1 MSRKFAVYAGG
12 LMACSALTTP
22 AFAQDQDDAAAASAL
37 DENTIIVTATR
48 RAQDV
53 QDIPIAVT
61 AVSQAQLDNQGVF
74 NIQQISQL
82 ATSITASTAQVASG
96 SVVLRIRG
104 VGTTSNNIGFESA
117 VGIFIDGVYQSR
129 PGVAL
134 GEMVDIER
142 VEVLRGPQ
150 GTLFGRN
157 TSAGALNI
165 TTVRPDVSEFGGFV
179 NAMYG
184 NFDEIS
190 LQGAINVPIVKDTLA
205 LRLTGAYRK
214 RDGFLDVVNAAG
226 VRIGDTNDIDQFLVR
241 GQIGWDTSGGIRG
254 RIIADYSESRNSC
267 CGAIELYQTPLVTA
281 GIYGAVGLGLNGG
294 NGQPSV
300 ATTPFDQGGF
310 ERALNNRVVAA
321 NSVPD
326 ARFRNLGISGE
337 IEVPV
342 GDNADLIAIGS
353 WRRFDSR
360 EAYDSDFTARD
371 LFNVGAELE
380 IETFTAEVRFQGE
393 TFGGKLNYMI
403 GGFYSDEKIDQSVN
417 FMLGADFDRNVGALI
432 AGATAGASLNPLSPI
447 FQGPTPLQRLTGVA
461 PAGTMSTNR
470 FQQSA
475 QSFALFTHNTF
486 EITDGLEFTL
496 GARYS
501 WERKDGGFTQPFNN
515 NRVCPGVLGGIG
527 AGRVPA
533 PLVPAFVGLGCFGFT
548 APANLPLAQPAGPF
562 PLVRTFQTEFND
574 EELIYTANLNYAITP
589 SINVYGSFTHGY
601 KAGGINLD
609 TTAAVGGANP
619 VFQSEIVDAF
629 ELGFKSRFLNDAV
642 TLNVAAFHMD
652 FTNFQVLEFTGTAFE
667 TFNVPAAK
675 STGVEV
681 EGLIRPNREL
691 TINFGLT
698 ALRAR
703 YPENCAGNSR
713 SVTVNSLCGFD
724 LTNAPQVIAILGA
737 NWEKPLSQTTDFFIN
752 GQVRMEGDQRTS
764 TQGIVPP
771 DAAAIAAAGGNLQ
784 TAIDRQP
791 LIIADIQDGKAFV
804 NLRAGLRFMN
814 GKYAIEGWVT
824 NLTDEVVR
832 GVTFNTTLRGSGAA
846 NSRSA
851 FSLPPRQYGV
861 TLRAQF

>member
-1 MSRKFAVYAGG
+1 MSRKFAAYAVG

-22 AFAQDQDDAAAASAL
+22 AFAQAQDSEGAEAAR
-37 DENTIIVTATR
+37 DDNTIIVTATR

-117 VGIFIDGVYQSR
+117 VGIFIDGAYQSR

-134 GEMVDIER
+134 TEMVDIER

-165 TTVRPDVSEFGGFV
+165 TTVRPDVSEVGGFV
-179 NAMYG
+179 NATYG
-184 NFDEIS
+184 AFDEIS
-190 LQGAINVPIVKDTLA
+190 LQGAINVPIVQDTLA

-226 VRIGDTNDIDQFLVR
+226 TRIGDTNDVDQFLVR

-254 RIIADYSESRNSC
+254 RLIADYSESRNSC
-267 CGAIELYQTPLVTA
+267 CGAIELYQSPLVTA
-281 GIYGAVGLGLNGG
+281 GAYAAVGLGANGG

-300 ATTPFDQGGF
+300 ATTPFDQAGF
-310 ERALNNRVVAA
+310 ERALNNRVVSA
-321 NSVPD
+321 NSVPN
-326 ARFRNLGISGE
+326 AKFRNLGISGE

-342 GDNADLIAIGS
+342 SDTADLIAIGS
-353 WRRFDSR
+353 WRRFDAR

-371 LFNVGAELE
+371 IFNVGAELE

-393 TFGGKLNYMI
+393 AAGGKLNYMV
-403 GGFYSDEKIDQSVN
+403 GGFFSDERIDQSVD
-417 FMLGADFDRNVGALI
+417 FVLGPDFGRNVGALLFVPTG
-432 AGATAGASLNPLSPI
+432 GALGPQPLTAI
-447 FQGPTPLQRLTGVA
+447 TGVN
-461 PAGTMSTNR
+461 PTGTSSTNR

-475 QSFALFTHNTF
+475 KSYALFTHNTF

-501 WERKDGGFTQPFNN
+501 WERKSGGFTQPRNN
-515 NRVCPGVLGGIG
+515 NQICPATLGAIG
-527 AGRVPA
+527 AGRVPGA
-533 PLVPAFVGLGCFGFT
+533 LIPPFIGLGCFGFT

-574 EELIYTANLNYAITP
+574 EELIYTANLNYAIT
-589 SINVYGSFTHGY
+589 SAINVYGSFTHGY

-629 ELGFKSRFLNDAV
+629 EVGFKSRFLNDAV

-667 TFNVPAAK
+667 TFNVPSAK

-691 TINFGLT
+691 TINFGVTGLH
-698 ALRAR
+698 AR

-724 LTNAPQVIAILGA
+724 LTNAPQLIAILGA
-737 NWEKPLSQTTDFFIN
+737 NWEKPLSATTDFFIN
-752 GQVRMEGDQRTS
+752 GQVRMESDQRTS

-791 LIIADIQDGKAFV
+791 LIIADIQDGKAFI
-804 NLRAGLRFMN
+804 NLRAGLKFMN

>member
-1 MSRKFAVYAGG
+1 MSRKFAAYAVG

-22 AFAQDQDDAAAASAL
+22 AFAQAQDSEGAETARD
-37 DENTIIVTATR
+37 DNTIIVTATR

-117 VGIFIDGVYQSR
+117 VGIFIDGAYQSR

-134 GEMVDIER
+134 TEMVDIER

-165 TTVRPDVSEFGGFV
+165 TTVRPDVSEVGGFV
-179 NAMYG
+179 NATYG
-184 NFDEIS
+184 AFDEIS
-190 LQGAINVPIVKDTLA
+190 LQGAINVPIVQDTLA

-226 VRIGDTNDIDQFLVR
+226 TRIGDTNDVDQFLVR

-254 RIIADYSESRNSC
+254 RLIADYSESRNSC
-267 CGAIELYQTPLVTA
+267 CGAIELYQSPLVTA
-281 GIYGAVGLGLNGG
+281 GAYAAVGLGANGG

-300 ATTPFDQGGF
+300 ATTPFDQAGF
-310 ERALNNRVVAA
+310 ERALNNRVVSA
-321 NSVPD
+321 NSVPN
-326 ARFRNLGISGE
+326 AKFRNLGISGE

-342 GDNADLIAIGS
+342 SDSADLIAIGS
-353 WRRFDSR
+353 WRRFDAR

-371 LFNVGAELE
+371 IFNVGAELE

-393 TFGGKLNYMI
+393 AAGGKLNYMV
-403 GGFYSDEKIDQSVN
+403 GGFFSDERIDQSVD
-417 FMLGADFDRNVGALI
+417 FVLGPDFGRNVGALLFVPTG
-432 AGATAGASLNPLSPI
+432 GALGPQPLTAI
-447 FQGPTPLQRLTGVA
+447 TGVN
-461 PAGTMSTNR
+461 PTGTSSTNR

-475 QSFALFTHNTF
+475 KSYALFTHNTF

-501 WERKDGGFTQPFNN
+501 WERKSGGFTQPRNN
-515 NRVCPGVLGGIG
+515 NQICPATLGAIG
-527 AGRVPA
+527 AGRVPGA
-533 PLVPAFVGLGCFGFT
+533 LIPPFIGLGCFGFT

-629 ELGFKSRFLNDAV
+629 EVGFKSRFLNDAV

-667 TFNVPAAK
+667 TFNVPSAK

-691 TINFGLT
+691 TINFGVTGLH
-698 ALRAR
+698 AR

-724 LTNAPQVIAILGA
+724 LTNAPQLIAILGA
-737 NWEKPLSQTTDFFIN
+737 NWEKPLSATTDFFIN
-752 GQVRMEGDQRTS
+752 GQVRMESDQRTS

-791 LIIADIQDGKAFV
+791 LIIADIQDGKAFI
-804 NLRAGLRFMN
+804 NLRAGLKFMN